1 MEAQLSALIPL
12 ALEVSLALSV
22 RKIGTR
28 ISQGDGDM
36 RRQASVWKRKA
47 LKELKWKEE
56 EEEEAG
62 GGRREGEGGRGR
74 GGGKEE

>member
-56 EEEEAG
+56 EEVK
-62 GGRREGEGGRGR
+62 EGQCPRVLR
-74 GGGKEE
+74 YRDRAS